1 MFLHVIKWGA
11 ESIQSGGLVESWL
24 SLFLAP
30 GKPPYLAG
38 QLPLTKVRKWEKL
51 TICQCLICVTYCS
64 GDFFMTLIQF
74 FSDLLLS
81 RVQCFIALV
90 F

>member
-38 QLPLTKVRKWEKL
+38 QLPLTKVRKWEK
-51 TICQCLICVTYCS
+51 
-64 GDFFMTLIQF
+64 
-74 FSDLLLS
+74 
-81 RVQCFIALV
+81 
-90 F
+90 